1 MSGIFLTFDHWTH
14 NLQPTSGGPP
24 HATLV
29 YSKNDIG
36 FGITRNWLAAK
47 NLDLVGKTLK
57 LDRVICNTFFNEKL
71 NRNRTDV
78 LWCFDQHSS
87 NLLLQEMTNV
97 IRRMGYSEQ
106 QITKAVENRS
116 NGVPFHV
123 TLATDV
129 DVVRGVYTEERIGKI
144 VITGIYV
151 D

>member
-24 HATLV
+24 HATFV

-144 VITGIYV
+144 VISGSYV